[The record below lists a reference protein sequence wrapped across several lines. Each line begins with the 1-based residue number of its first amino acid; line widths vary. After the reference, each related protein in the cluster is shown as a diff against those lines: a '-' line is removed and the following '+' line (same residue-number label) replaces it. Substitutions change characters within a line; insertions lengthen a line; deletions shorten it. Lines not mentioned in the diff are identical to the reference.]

1 MRNRFLITILAAV
14 LSAAAAGAS
23 YVQVVSSFVA
33 TYSVGPTTWYAY
45 SVEYDGTY
53 VWTAVLYHLVKRTY
67 PAGSILGTFRMD
79 PYSPYGMA
87 YDGRYIYST
96 NAATTRY
103 VYKVDPAT
111 GSTVT
116 SFGYPSGATR
126 GAGLAY
132 DGSRLYFSCY
142 DTSRVWRLTTTGSV
156 LATLPTA
163 ITKPWGLA
171 YDDKTP
177 GGPFLWLADHPFG
190 SGPQSK
196 IYKLTTAGSIIDS
209 ANWPVAGVGAC
220 GLAFDGTYLWGINNV
235 FPQPNLALRMLF
247 VSDIGVAPA
256 SVGRIKALYR

>member
-1 MRNRFLITILAAV
+1 MRVQLLTVAV
-14 LSAAAAGAS
+14 ALTAFGATAGAS
-23 YVQVVSSFVA
+23 YVQVISSFDA
-33 TYSVGPTTWYAY
+33 RFSVGPTTWYAY

-53 VWTAVLYHLVKRTY
+53 LWTAVLYHLVKRTY
-67 PAGSILGTFRMD
+67 PAGSLLGTFRMD
-79 PYSPYGMA
+79 PYQPYGMA

-116 SFGYPSGATR
+116 SFRYPSGATR

-132 DGSRLYFSCY
+132 DGSSLYFADYSA
-142 DTSRVWRLTTTGSV
+142 SRIWRLTTTGSV
-156 LATLPTA
+156 LATLPTVV
-163 ITKPWGLA
+163 TKPWGLA

-209 ANWPVAGVGAC
+209 ANWPMTGVGAC
-220 GLAFDGTYLWGINNV
+220 GLAFDGTYLWGVNNV
-235 FPQPNLALRMLF
+235 YPQPNLALRMLF
-247 VSDIGVAPA
+247 VSDIGVSPA
-256 SVGRIKALYR
+256 SIGRIKAIYR